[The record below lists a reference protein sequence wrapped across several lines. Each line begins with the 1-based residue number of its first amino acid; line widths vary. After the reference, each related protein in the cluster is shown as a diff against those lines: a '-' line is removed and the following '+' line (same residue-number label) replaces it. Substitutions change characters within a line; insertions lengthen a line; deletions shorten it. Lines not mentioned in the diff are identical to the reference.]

1 MTLRLRYSQ
10 VVRQRFLVP
19 SCAGSN
25 PANAIG
31 KEDMQVGM
39 SSFVLLLIFFSF
51 LPFYLTKA
59 KVISKLKVI
68 IKR

>member
-1 MTLRLRYSQ
+1 
-10 VVRQRFLVP
+10 
-19 SCAGSN
+19 
-25 PANAIG
+25 
-31 KEDMQVGM
+31 MQVGM

-59 KVISKLKVI
+59 KVISKLKVM